1 MGFALY
7 HIGYMASQNIPF
19 FRQSEFEALNL
30 KRFFTKI
37 NKNCLQICDQMYH
50 SNLEPPINPENMFLS
65 HYILAL
71 YICLTF
77 LVRVGYLGTRPEL
90 KMLASQD
97 RVR

>member
-1 MGFALY
+1 MQVY
-7 HIGYMASQNIPF
+7 
-19 FRQSEFEALNL
+19 
-30 KRFFTKI
+30 
-37 NKNCLQICDQMYH
+37 DQMYLF
-50 SNLEPPINPENMFLS
+50 NLEPPLNSENMFLS
-65 HYILAL
+65 RYILDL

>member
-1 MGFALY
+1 M
-7 HIGYMASQNIPF
+7 QV
-19 FRQSEFEALNL
+19 
-30 KRFFTKI
+30 
-37 NKNCLQICDQMYH
+37 CDQMYH
-50 SNLEPPINPENMFLS
+50 SYLEPLINPENMFLS
-65 HYILAL
+65 RYILDL